1 MKISLALI
9 AAAGLAVFAAPVA
22 AENQSVTVEYKD
34 LNLSSPKGQKILER
48 RIDAAARQV
57 CGADSTVT
65 GTRIVDREALACM
78 AKAKRQLEAKIA
90 ALVEDQRLGG

>member
-1 MKISLALI
+1 MKTSLALI
-9 AAAGLAVFAAPVA
+9 AAAGLAVVAAPVA
-22 AENQSVTVEYKD
+22 AANQSVTVEYKD

-65 GTRIVDREALACM
+65 GTRIVSRESRACM
-78 AKAKRQLEAKIA
+78 ANAKRQLAKKIA
-90 ALVEDQRLGG
+90 SLVEDQRLGG